1 MRSRKRVPE
10 NSYRSLIEGTDSSYH
25 LVFSHESKADLLWQ
39 PFKRRFDYSITGDRL
54 FIYQI
59 WLFQLKV
66 SINWSLHFAMRK
78 LAALSKPCLC
88 VNPLVE
94 TVLILTLSSEV
105 GQSYAIISTTYVMS
119 STIKTST
126 WKVLMSYIALVP
138 TKNNPV
144 LVNDFRHISL
154 LNSLTKI
161 LVDRLQAVKLKLIH
175 HNQYIFL
182 RGQTIQDCL
191 IWVFEYL
198 HWCHQLKKEFVIV
211 KLDIWKGI
219 WHDRTSNHHWYA

>member
-1 MRSRKRVPE
+1 
-10 NSYRSLIEGTDSSYH
+10 
-25 LVFSHESKADLLWQ
+25 
-39 PFKRRFDYSITGDRL
+39 
-54 FIYQI
+54 
-59 WLFQLKV
+59 
-66 SINWSLHFAMRK
+66 
-78 LAALSKPCLC
+78 
-88 VNPLVE
+88 
-94 TVLILTLSSEV
+94 
-105 GQSYAIISTTYVMS
+105 
-119 STIKTST
+119 
-126 WKVLMSYIALVP
+126 MSYIALVP

-211 KLDIWKGI
+211 KLDI
-219 WHDRTSNHHWYA
+219 

>member
-25 LVFSHESKADLLWQ
+25 LVFSQESKADLLWQ
-39 PFKRRFDYSITGDRL
+39 PFKRGFDYSITGDQL

-66 SINWSLHFAMRK
+66 SNWSLHFEMRK
-78 LAALSKPCLC
+78 LTVLSKPCLC

-105 GQSYAIISTTYVMS
+105 GQSYAIIFYDLCNGFYNHNICLESINVFIS
-119 STIKTST
+119 
-126 WKVLMSYIALVP
+126 LVP

-144 LVNDFRHISL
+144 LVNDFRNISL

-191 IWVFEYL
+191 MWVFEYL
-198 HWCHQLKKEFVIV
+198 HWCHQLKKEIVTV

>member
-1 MRSRKRVPE
+1 
-10 NSYRSLIEGTDSSYH
+10 
-25 LVFSHESKADLLWQ
+25 
-39 PFKRRFDYSITGDRL
+39 
-54 FIYQI
+54 
-59 WLFQLKV
+59 
-66 SINWSLHFAMRK
+66 MRK
-78 LAALSKPCLC
+78 LTALSKPCLC

-94 TVLILTLSSEV
+94 TILILTLSSEV

-198 HWCHQLKKEFVIV
+198 HWCCWGLVLKCYE
-211 KLDIWKGI
+211 L
-219 WHDRTSNHHWYA
+219 RTRQHKILNVNVLRPSKHYFP